1 MLPFIHTSK
10 KGVTMTVTKCM
21 RLATV
26 AIGGV
31 LVLASPGRVRAVSA
45 PHESTARAA
54 LPSFGG
60 QSSSTTPALDA
71 VQTTETPISVE
82 ERADIFMARKSY
94 ADAEDYYIRALRQP
108 GASKAVLWNKLGIA
122 YQFQVDY
129 RSARKSYKE
138 AAKLQEDYAEP
149 WNNLGTT
156 YFLQGKFRSSV
167 KYYMHA
173 IALNP
178 SSASFHMNLGAS
190 YTHMK
195 KYPEAVDQYRQA
207 LILDPNV
214 LSEHSANAPS
224 IQAHGADKEFYFY
237 MAKVFA
243 SLGRVDDS
251 LRYLRHALE
260 DGFKDYKR
268 LDDDPDFAKMSKV
281 PEYIA
286 LRKNPPVSIPD

>member
-1 MLPFIHTSK
+1 MTTTKRIRFA
-10 KGVTMTVTKCM
+10 TMVVGGLVGILS
-21 RLATV
+21 LAF
-26 AIGGV
+26 
-31 LVLASPGRVRAVSA
+31 ASRASAVSA
-45 PHESTARAA
+45 PHESTARAV
-54 LPSFGG
+54 LPSLGE
-60 QSSSTTPALDA
+60 QAPSTTPALDTP
-71 VQTTETPISVE
+71 QTKLDARISAE

-94 ADAEDYYIRALRQP
+94 ADAVDYYVRALRQP
-108 GASKAVLWNKLGIA
+108 GTSKAILWNKLGIA

-129 RSARKSYKE
+129 RNARKAYKQ
-138 AAKLQEDYAEP
+138 AAKLQDGYAEP

-156 YFLQGKFRSSV
+156 YFLQGKFHSSV

-173 IALNP
+173 MALNP

-214 LSEHSANAPS
+214 LTEHSTNAPS

-268 LDDDPDFAKMSKV
+268 LDEDPDFAKMSTV
-281 PEYIA
+281 PEYVA